1 MRTFFVLILLIG
13 LGFNAKAQKY
23 QTLNNS
29 DSLEIKYKWKANDV
43 GDLELRVK
51 FKNKAKAYLL
61 VFVELGLYSNGI
73 LEERAKLNDCLKK
86 GFWHNWFRPIHIIST
101 ETLANESILDDSF
114 KLEVLERKI
123 HQVDFCNE
131 SE

>member
-1 MRTFFVLILLIG
+1 M
-13 LGFNAKAQKY
+13 AQKY
-23 QTLNNS
+23 QTLES
-29 DSLEIKYKWKANDV
+29 GDSLEIKYKWKANDA

-51 FKNKAKAYLL
+51 FKNKVRTHLI
-61 VFVELGLYSNGI
+61 VFAELGLYSNGI

-114 KLEVLERKI
+114 KLEVLERNLYN
-123 HQVDFCNE
+123 VDHCDE

>member
-1 MRTFFVLILLIG
+1 MRTLFIFFFFIG
-13 LGFNAKAQKY
+13 LGINAMAQKY
-23 QTLNNS
+23 QTLES
-29 DSLEIKYKWKANDV
+29 GDSLEIKYKWKANDA

-51 FKNKAKAYLL
+51 FKNKVRTHLI
-61 VFVELGLYSNGI
+61 VFAELGLYSNGI

-114 KLEVLERKI
+114 KLEVLERNLYN
-123 HQVDFCNE
+123 VDHCDE